1 MYEFKD
7 MIFKA
12 FKFDFRLVMKNKVF
26 CLVLVRQG
34 YDEGEGILY
43 EG

>member
-12 FKFDFRLVMKNKVF
+12 FECDFRLVMKNKVC
-26 CLVLVRQG
+26 CLVLVGQG
-34 YDEGEGILY
+34 YDEGEGNLY